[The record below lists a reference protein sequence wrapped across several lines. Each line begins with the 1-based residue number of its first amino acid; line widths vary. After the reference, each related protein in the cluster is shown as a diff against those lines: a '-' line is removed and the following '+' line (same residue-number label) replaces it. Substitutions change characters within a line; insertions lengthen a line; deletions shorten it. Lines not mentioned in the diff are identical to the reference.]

1 MTDRASY
8 SGLCIDGPLAGTWVT
23 HSIPWY
29 KTAEHPPL
37 DISAP
42 LDAVPHP
49 DRATVTVKVHE
60 YKWIIGF
67 RHRKDGAWTE
77 DVLNFWIP
85 KDKEWTPL
93 DCVKMMAEDYA
104 NYHDLRNS

>member
-23 HSIPWY
+23 HSAPWY
-29 KTAEHPPL
+29 KTVERTASTEPVMHFNPL
-37 DISAP
+37 SSA
-42 LDAVPHP
+42 
-49 DRATVTVKVHE
+49 KVHE

-85 KDKEWTPL
+85 SNKEWTPL
-93 DCVKMMAEDYA
+93 ECVKMMAEDYA